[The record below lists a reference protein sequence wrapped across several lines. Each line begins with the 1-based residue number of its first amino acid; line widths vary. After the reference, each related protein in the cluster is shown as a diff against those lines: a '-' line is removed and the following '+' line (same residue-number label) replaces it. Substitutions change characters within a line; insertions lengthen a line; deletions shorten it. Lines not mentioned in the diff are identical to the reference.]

1 MTLTP
6 KRKQNQDEG
15 KKKTNLRWL
24 KKKKPRWRPEENKTK
39 MAARDKQN
47 HDGDQKKK
55 RWRPEEKKKDGDQK
69 KKNQEGD

>member
-47 HDGDQKKK
+47 HDGDQK
-55 RWRPEEKKKDGDQK
+55 EKKTRSI
-69 KKNQEGD
+69 

>member
-24 KKKKPRWRPEENKTK
+24 KKKKVKVANRPRTGVADVMKGLDLNF
-39 MAARDKQN
+39 
-47 HDGDQKKK
+47 
-55 RWRPEEKKKDGDQK
+55 
-69 KKNQEGD
+69 